1 VFAEGE
7 VDRASTVAFFA
18 TVQSEADRQVT
29 RQVEHFNFD
38 AILSVG
44 YRVNSRRGT
53 QFRIWASRALR
64 DHLLKGYSVN
74 ERRLRELRQSLRLVG
89 QVLDK
94 GKVSADQATALL
106 RVITDYDYAL
116 DLLDD
121 YDHQR
126 VAPSPTY
133 RGQAI
138 GISYEEAIEIIGEL
152 RAKFGASTLRPRERR
167 QPA

>member
-106 RVITDYDYAL
+106 RVITDYD
-116 DLLDD
+116 
-121 YDHQR
+121 HQR